1 MQTLLAALPRCSLG
15 CRGALRWRRRDL
27 VNGALAT
34 SACDGHER
42 LLGARRAA
50 RAADTWDGDRL
61 RWWHGEPESYAIDEG
76 RLTVVARPGR
86 DWWRRTFYDPALD
99 KKDGPA
105 YLCRVPARHAYAMTT
120 AFTLEPRADGDQCGC
135 MIWLDED
142 VWLKAGL
149 EIIGGEP
156 HLAVTSTTR
165 FSDRSLTPWAGLSA
179 RVRLHKVKAPTGNC
193 VVVEAAPHAPGA
205 ALDAAGDW
213 RVVRVAPLAHDLD
226 RWERTAPHWHSGVF
240 CFAPVGGE
248 GTSTPTKKKPEDD
261 EEETKEPPL
270 CRAVFDGVEI
280 REGAPLPLSQATNI
294 PRDPPPVED
303 DDPPTTSKNA
313 TPTTPRGTSVRLAV
327 SPGRVTR
334 SSDDANS
341 REESNH
347 SHIAYYIYRPPR
359 HELVLEVPVD
369 AVVAALAA
377 EARFFRAAEGHG
389 RVAHGPLV
397 DADDAEIHSFDA
409 RPRPRRGPA
418 RRRRR
423 PRGLRVPRSRA
434 ESLLRHRRTKQCR
447 RPVRRSPAAR
457 ARCRW
462 RRLPQSAR
470 RTSPVRRA
478 CCRRRPPGRAQTTAP
493 FTLS

>member
-1 MQTLLAALPRCSLG
+1 MATNGFWAPDTPLAPLTA
-15 CRGALRWRRRDL
+15 
-27 VNGALAT
+27 
-34 SACDGHER
+34 
-42 LLGARRAA
+42 
-50 RAADTWDGDRL
+50 WDGDRL
-61 RWWHGEPESYAIDEG
+61 RWWHGEPESYAVDEG

-99 KKDGPA
+99 KRDGPA

-149 EIIGGEP
+149 EMVDGAP
-156 HLAVTSTTR
+156 HLAVVATTK

-179 RVRLHKVKAPTGNC
+179 RVRLHKVRAPTGNC

-248 GTSTPTKKKPEDD
+248 RTSTPTKKKPEDD

-303 DDPPTTSKNA
+303 DDPDDVKKCDPDDPEGKY
-313 TPTTPRGTSVRLAV
+313 P
-327 SPGRVTR
+327 
-334 SSDDANS
+334 SDWPYHQ
-341 REESNH
+341 EESH
-347 SHIAYYIYRPPR
+347 KF
-359 HELVLEVPVD
+359 L
-369 AVVAALAA
+369 
-377 EARFFRAAEGHG
+377 
-389 RVAHGPLV
+389 
-397 DADDAEIHSFDA
+397 
-409 RPRPRRGPA
+409 
-418 RRRRR
+418 
-423 PRGLRVPRSRA
+423 
-434 ESLLRHRRTKQCR
+434 
-447 RPVRRSPAAR
+447 
-457 ARCRW
+457 
-462 RRLPQSAR
+462 
-470 RTSPVRRA
+470 
-478 CCRRRPPGRAQTTAP
+478 
-493 FTLS
+493 